1 MRPGLDWAL
10 AILPERE
17 QLIIRRRYLVEAAST
32 LEALARELG
41 ISKERVRQIEA
52 RALAKLREVLSPA
65 LGEAL
70 IVLPQ
75 QTS

>member
-1 MRPGLDWAL
+1 
-10 AILPERE
+10 LPERE
-17 QLIIRRRYLVEAAST
+17 RLIIRRRYLFEVAST

-41 ISKERVRQIEA
+41 ISKERVRQLET

-70 IVLPQ
+70 CVLPQ